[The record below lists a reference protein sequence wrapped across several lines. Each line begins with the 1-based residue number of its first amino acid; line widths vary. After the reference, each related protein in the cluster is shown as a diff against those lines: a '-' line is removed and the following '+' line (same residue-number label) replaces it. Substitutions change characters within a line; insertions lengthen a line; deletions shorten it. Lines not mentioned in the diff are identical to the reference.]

1 MELSFSSCLNTW
13 LFGLIAISLLR
24 VLLSDVREIS
34 ARRLGFFSIVMA
46 VILIRLLFPVE
57 FLYLQSDIYIARVWT
72 DIYKMVTQNTFVFL
86 GIRWNLVS
94 VGELLSLLGSI
105 ILAVRFLYSCLRLRH
120 NIYVRKRLPCTGQN
134 LSMVSDYCEKMAV
147 DGVTINGALQKIFKG
162 KKGKA
167 DKKEVPSFSLLID
180 KDVESPF
187 VFGVFQPVIVLP
199 AVNLSEEEWYYV
211 LRHEIAHIEH
221 HDLFMR
227 LGCEVLQLLY
237 WWNPFVFRL
246 RSLLQR
252 VQEFRADAIACE
264 QLNEFQRLEYMACL
278 LKMAERQSVFRNR
291 WIAAFQQEAELPARI
306 RVLLQQDD
314 DKGKRKSASGNFLA
328 MAGIILFGILLP
340 NFMVIKPY
348 YSLPAE
354 VEQIAEDSNLSGGY
368 YVVWENDTYN
378 IHIDG
383 DFFRVNKDHHVTYKP
398 SLSYRLKQFLPKD
411 F

>member
-1 MELSFSSCLNTW
+1 MELSFLSCLNTW

-24 VLLSDVREIS
+24 VRLSDVRGIS
-34 ARRLGFFSIVMA
+34 VKRLGFFSVVMA

-72 DIYKMVTQNTFVFL
+72 DIYKTVTQNTFVFL

-94 VGELLSLLGSI
+94 VGVLLSLFGSI
-105 ILAVRFLYSCLRLRH
+105 ILAVRFLYSYLGLRH
-120 NIYVRKRLPCTGQN
+120 NIYVRKRLLCTGQN
-134 LSMVSDYCEKMAV
+134 FPMVSDYCEKMAV
-147 DGVTINGALQKIFKG
+147 DGATINAALQRILKE
-162 KKGKA
+162 KKGKEN
-167 DKKEVPSFSLLID
+167 KKKVRSFSLLID
-180 KDVESPF
+180 KEVESPF
-187 VFGVFQPVIVLP
+187 LFGVFQPVIVLP
-199 AVNLSEEEWYYV
+199 AVNLPEEEWYYI
-211 LRHEIAHIEH
+211 LRHEIAHIDH

-227 LGCEVLQLLY
+227 LGCEALQLLY

-246 RSLLQR
+246 RFLLQR
-252 VQEFRADAIACE
+252 VQEFRADAIVCE
-264 QLNEFQRLEYMACL
+264 KLNEFQRLEYMECL

-291 WIAAFQQEAELPARI
+291 WVAAFQQEAELPARI
-306 RVLLQQDD
+306 RVLLRQDEH
-314 DKGKRKSASGNFLA
+314 KGKSKSACRNFLV
-328 MAGIILFGILLP
+328 MAGIVLFGILLP
-340 NFMVIKPY
+340 NFTVIKPY

-368 YVVWENDTYN
+368 YVVRENDTYN

-398 SLSYRLKQFLPKD
+398 TLSYRLKRFLPED